1 MNIRLE
7 KEAER
12 KQESR
17 KIVKEIIDFGVT
29 ESQKFDIMFNISL
42 TLENNEALKELV
54 SILKKY
60 KIDINNDE
68 KSNYTKKSNQILT

>member
-1 MNIRLE
+1 
-7 KEAER
+7 
-12 KQESR
+12 
-17 KIVKEIIDFGVT
+17 
-29 ESQKFDIMFNISL
+29 MFNISL